1 MNEYKSFIIFIKKS
15 HSTVSNGMTLSVKQT
30 EANNVFTPTN
40 KFLGVYT
47 GINLFLHI
55 SH

>member
-1 MNEYKSFIIFIKKS
+1 MYHLYKEKSFNSLKWYDK
-15 HSTVSNGMTLSVKQT
+15 VKQT

-47 GINLFLHI
+47 GITLFLHI